1 MQLKNARVL
10 LTGAA
15 GGIGSEIA
23 TLLAARGARVALLD
37 RNLDA
42 LEAFVKQSTQK
53 DRFIPV
59 AVDLLNAGERQQAV
73 QDAVNRLGGLDL
85 LINNAGL
92 LSFRPFVEEDPAV
105 LERIMQLNTIT
116 PMLITRQLLPML
128 IEQGHGRIVNV
139 GSTFGSIGFAWFT
152 AYSASKFGLRG
163 FSEALRRE
171 LEGSG
176 VGLTYVAPRA
186 VKTRLNS
193 GAIYR
198 MAEAV
203 KMNMDEPQWVAQR
216 IIEAIEHDASE
227 RYLGF
232 PESLFTRI
240 NALLRRASGH
250 ARPQI
255 DGKGVLRSRIS
266 SALSGS
272 SFARAARN
280 PCTSL
285 PAGQM

>member
-1 MQLKNARVL
+1 MQLKNAKVL

-23 TLLAARGARVALLD
+23 TLLAGRGARVALLD

-42 LEAFVKQSTQK
+42 LDAFVGQSAQR
-53 DRFIPV
+53 DHFIPV
-59 AVDLLNAGERQQAV
+59 AVDLLNAGERQRAV
-73 QDAVNRLGGLDL
+73 QDAVNKLGGLDL

-92 LSFRPFVEEDPAV
+92 LSFRPFAEEDPAM
-105 LERIMQLNTIT
+105 LERIIQLNTIT

-128 IEQGHGRIVNV
+128 IEQDRGRIVNI
-139 GSTFGSIGFAWFT
+139 GSTFGSIGFAWFS

-203 KMNMDEPQWVAQR
+203 KMNMDEPQWVARR
-216 IIEAIEHDASE
+216 IIEAIEHDARES
-227 RYLGF
+227 YLGF

-240 NALLRRASGH
+240 NALLPRLV
-250 ARPQI
+250 
-255 DGKGVLRSRIS
+255 DGALRKQNLQMQPFAKGE
-266 SALSGS
+266 
-272 SFARAARN
+272 N
-280 PCTSL
+280 
-285 PAGQM
+285 

>member
-1 MQLKNARVL
+1 MQLNNVRVL

-23 TLLAARGARVALLD
+23 TLLAGRGARVALLD

-42 LEAFVKQSTQK
+42 LNAFVGQSVQG
-53 DRFIPV
+53 DCFIPI
-59 AVDLLNAGERQQAV
+59 AVDLLNATERQQAV
-73 QDAVNRLGGLDL
+73 HAALNELGGLDL

-92 LSFRPFVEEDPAV
+92 MSFRPFAEEDPAV
-105 LERIMQLNTIT
+105 LERLMQLNTIT
-116 PMLITRQLLPML
+116 PMLITRQLLPIL
-128 IEQGHGRIVNV
+128 IEQGSGRIVNI
-139 GSTFGSIGFAWFT
+139 GSTFGSIGFAWFS
-152 AYSASKFGLRG
+152 AYSASKFALRG

-171 LEGSG
+171 LDGTG

-203 KMNMDEPQWVAQR
+203 KMNMDEPEWVARR
-216 IIEAIEHDASE
+216 IVDAIEQDAGE

-240 NALLRRASGH
+240 NALLPGVV
-250 ARPQI
+250 
-255 DGKGVLRSRIS
+255 DGALRKQN
-266 SALSGS
+266 LQMQP
-272 SFARAARN
+272 FARGEN
-280 PCTSL
+280 
-285 PAGQM
+285 

>member
-1 MQLKNARVL
+1 MQLKNANVL

-23 TLLAARGARVALLD
+23 RFLAGRGARVALLD

-42 LEAFVKQSTQK
+42 LNAFIEQSPQ
-53 DRFIPV
+53 REHFIPV
-59 AVDLLNAGERQQAV
+59 AVDLLNAAERQQAV
-73 QDAVNRLGGLDL
+73 QQAVNKLGGLDL

-92 LSFRPFVEEDPAV
+92 MSFRPFADEDPVV
-105 LERIMQLNTIT
+105 LERILQLNTIT
-116 PMLITRQLLPML
+116 PMLITRQLLPFM
-128 IEQGHGRIVNV
+128 IEQGSGRIVNI
-139 GSTFGSIGFAWFT
+139 GSTFGSIGFAWFS

-171 LEGSG
+171 LDGTG
-176 VGLTYVAPRA
+176 VSLTYVAPRA
-186 VKTRLNS
+186 VRTRLNS
-193 GAIYR
+193 GSIYR

-216 IIEAIEHDASE
+216 IVEAIEQDDRD

-240 NALLRRASGH
+240 NALLPRVV
-250 ARPQI
+250 
-255 DGKGVLRSRIS
+255 DGVLRKQN
-266 SALSGS
+266 LQMQP
-272 SFARAARN
+272 FARGEN
-280 PCTSL
+280 
-285 PAGQM
+285 